1 MARLPINCCW
11 RPIDGGEK
19 PDLLASQLLEF
30 IAIDTCSGR
39 CLMAKIRVIR
49 KATRSFRLGQM
60 LFKTRTREI
69 ELQILPGATQR
80 PVIIFAAVTGDH
92 RSVMRSATLAFSRA
106 ARVNSITPSIARLGE
121 LPLPALGSSHSLS
134 GQPPW
139 ISSRTRPQCAPVC
152 CGRYDKVARDRRV
165 SDG

>member
-92 RSVMRSATLAFSRA
+92 RSVMRSATLAFKPSGPCQLHHPIYRSARRA
-106 ARVNSITPSIARLGE
+106 PATSPRE
-121 LPLPALGSSHSLS
+121 LALVVGTTTVDFISHAPAVCACVLRSL
-134 GQPPW
+134 
-139 ISSRTRPQCAPVC
+139 
-152 CGRYDKVARDRRV
+152 
-165 SDG
+165 

>member
-69 ELQILPGATQR
+69 ESRKVDRLDQGSWHR
-80 PVIIFAAVTGDH
+80 AAVA
-92 RSVMRSATLAFSRA
+92 RSGLSAVRHGSKW
-106 ARVNSITPSIARLGE
+106 
-121 LPLPALGSSHSLS
+121 PAQQIKMAIH
-134 GQPPW
+134 
-139 ISSRTRPQCAPVC
+139 T
-152 CGRYDKVARDRRV
+152 
-165 SDG
+165 